1 MSFGPKPQAYQPPPI
16 PEPPPAAPSYGSDK
30 QKAMGAKYGASQTGG
45 VGSTILTS
53 GQGLLQPAFTAKKSL
68 LGQ

>member
-1 MSFGPKPQAYQPPPI
+1 MFKAPSQQYQPPPI
-16 PEPPPAAPSYGSDK
+16 PDPPPASPSFGNER
-30 QKAMGAKYGASQTGG
+30 QKAAGAKYGASQTGG

-53 GQGLLQPAFTAKKSL
+53 GQGLLQPAFTAKKTL